1 MKNLLLLFWLILG
14 ADEMKA
20 AIFTVTSNNNAGP
33 GSLRE
38 AIVLANSNGTTAT
51 DYIHFNLPGSGLLD
65 VTIQLSEELPM
76 LTSNIVIDGTTQPF
90 AVLGNQNIKIG
101 LIRVVPGY
109 FNGLRLDNAN
119 HIEIYG
125 ISFNNFKS
133 DPLGS
138 IDDKKAGIFLY
149 NCANITIGAPG
160 KQNCFTGN
168 YAGILSPFVIPRRYV
183 ERIKISS
190 NIFGLTEDGINPIAN
205 ETGIDISFIKNGI
218 IGGDT
223 PAEGNLISANTK
235 NGIALGGAEE
245 AVKVAN
251 NVIGFDKTLI
261 KNIPTL
267 AATGIYIN
275 GAASIPVVS
284 DNIIVSQN
292 KALMMDY
299 VNGGFLIAGNRIGT
313 GLNGTESLGN
323 NIGIHINF
331 SLDGIIGGS
340 NTNAQNVIA
349 YNKTATVIEISYPI
363 SILRNSIYCNTE
375 SSIKFTNLPQGKSVT
390 PSAISSI
397 TSTSASG
404 VYLPNSFIELFYDDE
419 CPDCQGKVWIA
430 TIPTNTDGS
439 WVYNGPLTGGITSTG
454 TNADGATSS
463 FSKPL
468 LFDQGKK
475 ITETFCGSSTGSIK
489 DVEVTDAS
497 FYNWYTEGGSP
508 AGNEKDLVGVVA
520 GKYYLKAGQPGGCT
534 ITSPTYTITNK
545 NIVFK
550 AKTFVVVPANCN
562 SDNGSITITGYE
574 TEEPSFF
581 EWKDEAGTVV
591 GHNALLTDQPAGKY
605 TLTASNG
612 QDCSNIA
619 GEFVVPEVT
628 KPSID
633 LSGLIKSSTCD
644 GRFISGTG
652 IKIDGATGPYSYVWA
667 NEQGGVV
674 GNELALKKAVP
685 GKYYLTVTDR
695 YNCVQMSPLMD
706 FTDIG
711 RKALVVPNS
720 ISPNGD
726 GINDTWKIQG
736 AESYTS
742 ADFSV
747 FNRYGERVFYS
758 RGYTLEF
765 DGSVKDRH
773 LPAGVYYYVIDLN
786 GDCPN
791 LTGSLT
797 IIK

>member
-1 MKNLLLLFWLILG
+1 MRNLLLLFWLMLG
-14 ADEMKA
+14 VHEVDA
-20 AIFTVTSNNNAGP
+20 AIFTVTSNNNGGP

-38 AIVLANSNGTTAT
+38 AIMLSNANGTVTT
-51 DYIHFNLPGSGLLD
+51 DYIHFDLPGSAVLD
-65 VTIQLSEELPM
+65 VTIQLSEELPV
-76 LTSNIVIDGTTQPF
+76 LTTNVIIDGTTQPF
-90 AVLGNQNIKIG
+90 AVLGNSSIRVA
-101 LIRVVPGY
+101 LIRVVPEY
-109 FNGLRLDNAN
+109 FNGLRLDNAVN
-119 HIEIYG
+119 VEIYG
-125 ISFNNFKS
+125 LSFNNFKS
-133 DPLGS
+133 DPLGA

-149 NCANITIGAPG
+149 NCSNILIGAPG
-160 KQNCFTGN
+160 KQNCFNGN
-168 YAGILSPFVIPRRYV
+168 YAGILSPFVVPRRYV
-183 ERIKISS
+183 ERIKISA
-190 NIFGLTEDGINPIAN
+190 NIFGLAENGLIPIPN
-205 ETGIDISFIKNGI
+205 DTGIDISFIKNGV
-218 IGGDT
+218 IGGET
-223 PAEGNLISANTK
+223 AAEGNLITSNTRT
-235 NGIALGGAEE
+235 GIALGGAEE
-245 AVKVAN
+245 SVKVAN
-251 NVIGFDKTLI
+251 NVIGLDMTLA
-261 KNIPTL
+261 KNIPAP

-275 GAASIPVVS
+275 GAGSVPVIS
-284 DNIIVSQN
+284 GNIITGQN
-292 KALMMDY
+292 KGVMLDN
-299 VNGGFLIAGNRIGT
+299 VNEGFLIAGNRIGT
-313 GLNGTESLGN
+313 GLNGTESFGN
-323 NIGIHINF
+323 NIGIHVNF
-331 SLDGIIGGS
+331 CLSGRIGGS
-340 NTNAQNVIA
+340 GNDSPNTIA
-349 YNKTATVIEISYPI
+349 YNKTAVSIEISYPV
-363 SILRNSIYCNTE
+363 SILKNSIYCN
-375 SSIKFTNLPQGKSVT
+375 SDDSIKFTNLPVGKT
-390 PSAISSI
+390 ITQPIISTI
-397 TSTSASG
+397 TSISAKG
-404 VYLPNSFIELFYDDE
+404 RYLPNSFIELFYDDE

-430 TIPTNTDGS
+430 TIPTGADGS
-439 WVYNGPLTGGITSTG
+439 WVYNGALTGGITSTG

-468 LFDQGKK
+468 LSDQGKK

-497 FYNWYTEGGSP
+497 FYNWYTEAGSP

-534 ITSPTYTITNK
+534 ITSPIYTIANK
-545 NIVFK
+545 NTVYK
-550 AKTFVVVPANCN
+550 AKTVVIVPANCN
-562 SDNGSITITGYE
+562 SDNGSITIMGYE

-591 GHNALLTDQPAGKY
+591 GHNSSLTDQPAGKY

-652 IKIDGATGPYSYVWA
+652 IKIDGATAPYSYVWT
-667 NEQGGVV
+667 NEQGGIV
-674 GNELALKKAVP
+674 GNELALKKAAP
-685 GKYYLTVTDR
+685 GKYYLTVKDR
-695 YNCVQMSPLMD
+695 YNCIQMSPLMD

-711 RKALVVPNS
+711 RKVLVVPNS

-773 LPAGVYYYVIDLN
+773 LPGGVYYYVIDLN

>member
-1 MKNLLLLFWLILG
+1 MRFLSFLLLAMLSCL
-14 ADEMKA
+14 ASQAE
-20 AIFTVTSNNNAGP
+20 IFTVTNNSNAGA
-33 GSLRE
+33 GSLRQ
-38 AIVLANSNGTTAT
+38 AILDANLNGIVLP
-51 DYIHFNLPGSGLLD
+51 DRIHFELPGISVAD
-65 VTIQLSEELPM
+65 VTIIITEELPA
-76 LTSNIVIDGTTQPF
+76 LTSNLVLDGTMQPT
-90 AVLGNQNIKIG
+90 ALLGSQS
-101 LIRVVPGY
+101 IRIRLVRGAAAW
-109 FNGLRLDNAN
+109 FNGLILDGVSN
-119 HIEIYG
+119 IEIYG
-125 ISFNNFKS
+125 IYFSNFLSQPSAPS
-133 DPLGS
+133 DER
-138 IDDKKAGIFLY
+138 KAGIFLR
-149 NCANITIGAPG
+149 NTSHVKIGAPN
-160 KQNCFTGN
+160 KQNGFGN
-168 YAGILSPFVIPRRYV
+168 NYTSIISPTTPNLQEDIT
-183 ERIKISS
+183 ISS
-190 NIFGLTEDGINPIAN
+190 NIIGLDPSGMTAAGNVV
-205 ETGIDISFIKNGI
+205 GIDLSYLRNST
-218 IGGDT
+218 IGG
-223 PAEGNLISANTK
+223 PGALYGNLISSNTDGVSLGALSGTVNFSFNVIGFNIDKSRTFPADQSIGVFANGQGVDLLIADNYIVVQFIGIK
-235 NGIALGGAEE
+235 IDNVRNSFSIERNVIGAGPNSENYGNGKYGIELYNCGAGTIGYQNTIAYNDE
-245 AVKVAN
+245 AVKV
-251 NVIGFDKTLI
+251 DL
-261 KNIPTL
+261 
-267 AATGIYIN
+267 
-275 GAASIPVVS
+275 
-284 DNIIVSQN
+284 
-292 KALMMDY
+292 
-299 VNGGFLIAGNRIGT
+299 
-313 GLNGTESLGN
+313 
-323 NIGIHINF
+323 
-331 SLDGIIGGS
+331 
-340 NTNAQNVIA
+340 
-349 YNKTATVIEISYPI
+349 SYPV
-363 SILRNSIYCNTE
+363 SILKNSIYCNNE
-375 SSIKFTNLPQGKSVT
+375 SIVFDRLPEAIT
-390 PSAISSI
+390 PSTISSI

-430 TIPTNTDGS
+430 TIPTNADGS
-439 WVYNGPLTGGITSTG
+439 WVYNGTLTGGITSAG

-550 AKTFVVVPANCN
+550 AKNFVVVPANCN

-619 GEFVVPEVT
+619 GEFVVPEVI

>member
-1 MKNLLLLFWLILG
+1 MRNLLLLFWLTFG
-14 ADEMKA
+14 VHEVDA
-20 AIFTVTSNNNAGP
+20 AIFTVTSNGNAGP

-38 AIVLANSNGTTAT
+38 AIVLANTNGTATT
-51 DYIHFNLPGSGLLD
+51 DYIHFDLPGNAVLD
-65 VTIQLSEELPM
+65 VTIQLSEELPI
-76 LTSNIVIDGTTQPF
+76 LTSNVVVDGTTQPF
-90 AVLGNQNIKIG
+90 AVLGNSSVKIG

-125 ISFNNFKS
+125 ISFSNFKS

-149 NCANITIGAPG
+149 NCANIIIGTPG

-168 YAGILSPFVIPRRYV
+168 YAGILSPFVVPRRYV

-190 NIFGLTEDGINPIAN
+190 NIFGLAEDGISPIPN

-223 PAEGNLISANTK
+223 RAEGNLITANTK
-235 NGIALGGAEE
+235 SGIALGGAEE

-251 NVIGFDKTLI
+251 NVIGLDKTLI
-261 KNIPTL
+261 KNISTL
-267 AATGIYIN
+267 AATGVYIN
-275 GAASIPVVS
+275 GATSIPVVS

-292 KALMMDY
+292 KALLLDY
-299 VNGGFLIAGNRIGT
+299 VNGGFLIAGNRIGA
-313 GLNGTESLGN
+313 GLNGTESFGN

-331 SLDGIIGGS
+331 SLDGIIGGL

-349 YNKTATVIEISYPI
+349 YNKTAIVIEISYPI

-390 PSAISSI
+390 PSTISSI

-419 CPDCQGKVWIA
+419 CPDCQGKTWIA
-430 TIPTNTDGS
+430 TIPTSANGS
-439 WVYNGPLTGGITSTG
+439 WVYNGTLTGGITSTG

-468 LFDQGKK
+468 LFDQGKT
-475 ITETFCGSSTGSIK
+475 ITTTFCGSSKGSIK
-489 DVEVTDAS
+489 GISISNAS
-497 FYNWYTEGGSP
+497 FYKWYTE
-508 AGNEKDLVGVVA
+508 
-520 GKYYLKAGQPGGCT
+520 AGQPVRDDQDLVDVEAGNYYLEGGQPGSC
-534 ITSPTYTITNK
+534 IVRSPIYTIPNK
-545 NIVFK
+545 DIVYK
-550 AKTFVVVPANCN
+550 AKNFVIVPANCDT
-562 SDNGSITITGYE
+562 DNGSITIMGYE
-574 TEEPSFF
+574 SEEPEFF
-581 EWKDEAGTVV
+581 EWKDEKGTVV
-591 GHNALLTDQPAGKY
+591 DNRPALTGMPAGKY
-605 TLTASNG
+605 FLSVSG
-612 QDCSNIA
+612 HEDCSNLV
-619 GEFVVPEVT
+619 GEFVVPEAAV
-628 KPSID
+628 PSID
-633 LSGLIKSSTCD
+633 LSGLIKNSTCD
-644 GRFISGTG
+644 GRLVSGAG
-652 IKIDGATGPYSYVWA
+652 IQVKGSTGPYNYAWM
-667 NEQGGVV
+667 NEQGGIV
-674 GNELALKKAVP
+674 GNGLELKGVAP
-685 GKYYLTVTDR
+685 GKYFFKVTDQ
-695 YNCVQMSPLMD
+695 YSCVQTSPLID

-711 RKALVVPNS
+711 KKALVVPNS

-736 AESYTS
+736 AESYAG

-758 RGYTLEF
+758 RGYTQEF
-765 DGSVKDRH
+765 DGTMKGKH
-773 LPAGVYYYVIDLN
+773 LPAGVYYYIIDLK